1 MSHLSVS
8 QEIYTTLYNALQAIP
23 NPKVTGVF
31 DKVPLEQ
38 EGPYIVIGQ
47 LQSLEGRLLSDVER
61 AWNVD
66 IHIWSSY
73 QGRKETVQIADA
85 IRSALP
91 EKWFFEELIVVE
103 DTSGWYHGILTIRGY
118 DR

>member
-8 QEIYTTLYNALQAIP
+8 QEIYTTLSSAFPDSGEVEI
-23 NPKVTGVF
+23 TGIF

-38 EGPYIVIGQ
+38 EGPYLVIGQ
-47 LQSLEGRLLSDVER
+47 LQSLEGRLLSDEER

-73 QGRKETVQIADA
+73 LGRKEVVEIADV
-85 IRSALP
+85 IRNALP
-91 EKWFFEELIVVE
+91 EKWFFEELIVLE
-103 DTSGWYHGILTIRGY
+103 DPSGWYHGILTIRGY